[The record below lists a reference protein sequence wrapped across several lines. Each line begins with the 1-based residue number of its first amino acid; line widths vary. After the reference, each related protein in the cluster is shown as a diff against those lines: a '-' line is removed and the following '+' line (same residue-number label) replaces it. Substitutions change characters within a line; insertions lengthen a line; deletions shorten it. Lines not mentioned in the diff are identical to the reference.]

1 MNLYRHAGNIKSA
14 LFIMGIGL
22 VIGLLA
28 YTQVLIRELRED
40 NRQIVRLYAG
50 LIADVVQD
58 NNDTN
63 LDFVFENII
72 QKVQFPLI
80 QTDTENNI
88 QMWKNLPENVLSEKD
103 RVAFMS
109 TSDKFNDPIPLM
121 YKDNLIGEMTFGF
134 LHYGDSSIVQKLQ
147 IWTYIEIFAIGI
159 FIFLGF
165 SGFTFIRNNEKRHIW
180 VGMARETAHQL
191 GTPVS
196 ALMGWVD
203 WLKEHPEK
211 IEEIIPEMKTDLQRL
226 EQIGRRFSKMGS
238 RSDIEKFDL
247 SERIERIVTYLNKR
261 LPSLGKKVDLVNDI
275 QPGIMI
281 EANGSL
287 LAWSIEN
294 IIRNGVDAIDRKNGK
309 VSVSLRQKSD
319 GIKIRVH
326 DNGKGIP
333 KKDWRNIFRPG
344 FSTKQAGWGLGLS
357 LSSRIVEEMHDGSLQ
372 VLESS
377 PENGTI
383 IEIGL

>member
-28 YTQVLIRELRED
+28 YTQVLISELRED

-238 RSDIEKFDL
+238 KSDIEKFDL

-372 VLESS
+372 VVESS

>member
-1 MNLYRHAGNIKSA
+1 
-14 LFIMGIGL
+14 
-22 VIGLLA
+22 
-28 YTQVLIRELRED
+28 
-40 NRQIVRLYAG
+40 
-50 LIADVVQD
+50 
-58 NNDTN
+58 
-63 LDFVFENII
+63 
-72 QKVQFPLI
+72 
-80 QTDTENNI
+80 
-88 QMWKNLPENVLSEKD
+88 MWKNLPENVLSEKD

-147 IWTYIEIFAIGI
+147 IWTYIVIFAIGI